1 MGFHRYK
8 IFVHKNLTDWYIDPS
23 RKRARRRLNIVLK
36 EKRRGK
42 SKKMRSQGRLNL
54 V

>member
-1 MGFHRYK
+1 MGFHHYK
-8 IFVHKNLTDWYIDPS
+8 VLVHKDLTTWYIDPS

-36 EKRRGK
+36 ERRRGK